1 VSPAQFIPLSEE
13 IGLIVSIGEW
23 IIYTACMQAKIW
35 QEQGFSALRI
45 AVNLSPLQFRLSN
58 LVKQVKNALDVIGL
72 SYSKLELEI
81 TESAAME
88 DFDTT
93 LATLGTLKCMGL
105 HLSIDDFGT
114 GYSSLSYLKRFPIHT
129 LKIDQSFIRNLNTSF
144 EDAAIVKSIITLAH
158 SLKLN
163 VVAEGVETKEQF
175 DYLCKHECDE
185 IQGYLFSPP
194 VSSDDFTKL
203 LASNTSFTLT

>member
-1 VSPAQFIPLSEE
+1 
-13 IGLIVSIGEW
+13 
-23 IIYTACMQAKIW
+23 MQAKSW
-35 QEQGFSALRI
+35 QDQGFPALRI
-45 AVNLSPLQFRLSN
+45 AVNLSPLQFRQTN
-58 LVKQVKNALDVIGL
+58 LVKQVKNALDASEL
-72 SYSKLELEI
+72 SSSKLELEI

-88 DFDTT
+88 DIDKTI
-93 LATLGTLKCMGL
+93 ATLGILKSMGL

-129 LKIDQSFIRNLNTSF
+129 LKIDQSFVRNLNTSF

-158 SLKLN
+158 SLKLS

-175 DYLCKHECDE
+175 DYLYNHECDE

-194 VSSDDFTKL
+194 ISADEFNKL
-203 LASNTSFTLT
+203 LGLQTNCYST